1 MGAASAEWTRLRAA
15 HPTCHPLHLAIDA
28 TVLSYATGPNAV
40 LLEQWVAVAMKA
52 RVDGFYGLPS
62 EPQPCALLLPIL
74 PFPDAARV
82 LAFDLLRRP
91 TVEDEPNRH
100 VAAGQMILPGEWS
113 AVLVKASR
121 RRAHMVVTE
130 FLAVLEAT
138 KVGDA
143 TRERYKGIQKLMPQP
158 RAKDLLGHVLTPEQR
173 EWAKEMAQRAAPRAA
188 VAVASIGLAELAGLG
203 ALVKIA
209 ADIVGDLSRLT
220 GDVE

>member
-1 MGAASAEWTRLRAA
+1 MEAASTEWSRLRTA
-15 HPTCHPLHLAIDA
+15 HPSCHPLHLAIDA

-40 LLEQWVAVAMKA
+40 LLEQWVSVAMKA
-52 RVDGFYGLPS
+52 NVEGFYGLPS

-113 AVLVKASR
+113 SVLVKASR
-121 RRAHMVVTE
+121 RRAHAVLAE

-138 KVGDA
+138 KVGSAAQD
-143 TRERYKGIQKLMPQP
+143 RYRGIQKRIPQP
-158 RAKDLLGHVLTPEQR
+158 RAKDLLSHVLTDEQR
-173 EWAKEMAQRAAPRAA
+173 AWATEMAQRAAPRAA
-188 VAVASIGLAELAGLG
+188 VAVASVGLAELAGLG